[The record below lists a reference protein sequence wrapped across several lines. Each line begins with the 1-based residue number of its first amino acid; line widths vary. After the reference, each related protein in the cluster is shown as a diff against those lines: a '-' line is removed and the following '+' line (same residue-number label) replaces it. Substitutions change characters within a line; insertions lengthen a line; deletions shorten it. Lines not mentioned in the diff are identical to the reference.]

1 MVRDWARRLDELSE
15 DNQSLNEVGDE
26 GRELEDI
33 GASLQSLE
41 DVKNRG
47 EGLRNSARTS
57 RALRRSNGNKD
68 LGTRGRNTKANTKR
82 APLGNSKTL
91 KENSKKLEGNSNMT
105 QNSGLLLLMRQSGPA
120 GEFSVNRGF
129 F

>member
-15 DNQSLNEVGDE
+15 DNQSLDEVGDE
-26 GRELEDI
+26 GRELEDLT
-33 GASLQSLE
+33 ANLQSLE

-91 KENSKKLEGNSNMT
+91 EGNSKIT
-105 QNSGLLLLMRQSGPA
+105 QKSGLLLLLPQPGPA
-120 GEFSVNRGF
+120 REFSVNRGF
-129 F
+129 FKT